1 MIRRPPR
8 STLFPYTTLFRS
20 RTGAT
25 TQQDPA
31 STSPRLGLSWLP
43 LPQWT
48 FYANAG
54 RSFRPNVGID
64 VAGAGFSP
72 ESGRSMELGAK
83 WESADQRMGATAALF
98 RSEERRVG

>member
-1 MIRRPPR
+1 MDRYDQSLHNR
-8 STLFPYTTLFRS
+8 

-25 TQQDPA
+25 TQQDPT

-48 FYANAG
+48 FYANVG
-54 RSFRPNVGID
+54 RSFRPNVGVD

-72 ESGRSMELGAK
+72 ESGRSMELGASGK
-83 WESADQRMGATAALF
+83 APTGAWVPRPRCSTSASATC
-98 RSEERRVG
+98 

>member
-1 MIRRPPR
+1 MDRYAQSLHNR
-8 STLFPYTTLFRS
+8 

-83 WESADQRMGATAALF
+83 WESADQRMGATAEIGRASC
-98 RSEERRVG
+98 RERV